1 MQNGGEEPKS
11 VALPDPDGGRF
22 TSLSTSLFSLYALFL
37 QIVKYTFNVVA
48 LDLDDPLF
56 DRTAGTAHRFELL
69 AHQSQGSCIHSE
81 SFNQRDAFT
90 FSTLGLTGDLYVT
103 ITGW

>member
-1 MQNGGEEPKS
+1 MQNGGEESQS

-22 TSLSTSLFSLYALFL
+22 TSSPTSLFSLYALFL

-69 AHQSQGSCIHSE
+69 AHQSQGSGINSE
-81 SFNQRDAFT
+81 PFNQRDAFT
-90 FSTLGLTGDLYVT
+90 FSTLGLTGDSNVT